1 MLTIISI
8 IILAKLWTVVC
19 QPYPNP
25 LTKHQYQ
32 IWGMVGMVRSAG
44 EIPLVEAEG
53 DGGIWAMYA

>member
-19 QPYPNP
+19 QPYSNP
-25 LTKHQYQ
+25 LTKDQYQ

-44 EIPLVEAEG
+44 EIRLVEAQG